1 MVNMEQQLMAMMANG
16 ADYDTLRATLDKMEA
31 EAKAKQDSILI
42 EARETMVDAAIKY
55 LVALGVI
62 TEAEIAEMD
71 MTPIMQSIE
80 EGEKEIKDV
89 LATITKLG
97 GFFDSNPNPKPRVV
111 KVRPIETP
119 MDAEKVIKDFVT
131 KLEGLK

>member
-80 EGEKEIKDV
+80 EGEREIKDV

-97 GFFDSNPNPKPRVV
+97 GIFDSNPKPRVM